1 LPKPAAPLIAV
12 IEDGPELRADLLE
25 FLEMRGFAARGF
37 GSAEAFFAAWP
48 ATRFDL
54 LLLDV
59 ALPGVSGL
67 EVARRVRAGDAQ
79 AGVVMLTALDAN
91 DEQLQGLVAG
101 ADVYLSKRSSLEVIE
116 ASCRNLLRR
125 LGNPA
130 DAPAEPG
137 DGGAGSGHAGLDA
150 DARLFAAACRHIDAH
165 LGDPLLTAESLAQA
179 LHCSR
184 TRLYQ
189 VFAER
194 RLSVA
199 RYARGQRL
207 ERSRMLLRDL
217 RLGIGEIALHC
228 GYGDLP
234 AFSKA
239 FKRRFGMAPGEWRA
253 AHAVDGVPA

>member
-1 LPKPAAPLIAV
+1 MPSPPLIAV
-12 IEDGPELRADLLE
+12 VEDGPELLADLLE
-25 FLEMRGFAARGF
+25 FLQLRGFSARGF
-37 GSAEAFFAAWP
+37 DSAEAFFEAWP
-48 ATRFDL
+48 DTRFDL

-67 EVARRVRAGDAQ
+67 EVARRVRAAESQ
-79 AGVVMLTALDAN
+79 AGVVMLTALDAS
-91 DEQLQGLVAG
+91 DEQVQGLDAG

-116 ASCRNLLRR
+116 ASCRSMLRR
-125 LGNPA
+125 LGR
-130 DAPAEPG
+130 
-137 DGGAGSGHAGLDA
+137 AGSLPVAAPMEAGPDA
-150 DARLFAAACRHIDAH
+150 DARLFAAACAHIDAQ
-165 LGDPLLTAESLAQA
+165 LGDPQLTVEAVAQA

-194 RLSVA
+194 KLSVA
-199 RYARGQRL
+199 GYARDQRL
-207 ERSRMLLRDL
+207 ARSRVLLGDA

-253 AHAVDGVPA
+253 VRVGAR